1 VLSVSVLA
9 IMYGILAALWQAG
22 VLFGARNLGP
32 DLPLPSASTAPL
44 FLWLVPAALL
54 HALLAVAMAAA
65 GVASLGLKRWGL
77 RTLVGV
83 ATADLVLQA
92 LVLLTGLAWVAPA
105 TQSQHL
111 ASGAARAARPTLEAA
126 AGTQWL
132 VLWFALSLF
141 PAVVV
146 GVLARRHVRQAYDAA
161 ANSAAVAAES
171 ADELVDPYF

>member
-1 VLSVSVLA
+1 MAGGRAVRAKPGSRP
-9 IMYGILAALWQAG
+9 AA
-22 VLFGARNLGP
+22 
-32 DLPLPSASTAPL
+32 PSASTAPL

-65 GVASLGLKRWGL
+65 GVASLGLKRWGR

-105 TQSQHL
+105 MRSQHF
-111 ASGAARAARPTLEAA
+111 ASGAAAARPALEAA

-132 VLWFALSLF
+132 VLWFALSVF

-146 GVLARRHVRQAYDAA
+146 GVLARWQVPRRMTSPPIPLPPPPSRRTSWSILTSNPGVQCQCAGCGT
-161 ANSAAVAAES
+161 V
-171 ADELVDPYF
+171 